1 MILIVWLLGKWV
13 KIAVLGVKGGFGG
26 FCLYV
31 GRGTGKGNFL
41 GKCLQV
47 GNAYFGYLRNG

>member
-1 MILIVWLLGKWV
+1 MRLLRK
-13 KIAVLGVKGGFGG
+13 GVKSAISGVKHDFGG

-31 GRGTGKGNFL
+31 GRGTQKGRFL

-47 GNAYFGYLRNG
+47 GNAYFGYLGNR

>member
-1 MILIVWLLGKWV
+1 MLGLLRKWV
-13 KIAVLGVKGGFGG
+13 KIAVLGVKHHFWG

-31 GRGTGKGNFL
+31 GRGAEKGRFL

-47 GNAYFGYLRNG
+47 GNAYFAYLGDK